1 MFVME
6 SVDDLWNHIAYVMA
20 YAPDQFPYRDFL
32 ADDEQM
38 TLDRAFEQ
46 LRQGVEIAYP
56 EAEFADKR
64 AHLNGILDQSYAQY
78 QAGEN
83 IKAGHLLNDFQDN
96 IFKQNRQG

>member
-20 YAPDQFPYRDFL
+20 YAPDQFPHRDFV

-38 TLDRAFEQ
+38 NLERAFSQ

-56 EAEFADKR
+56 EAEYVDKR
-64 AHLNGILDQSYAQY
+64 FLLYDILDRCHAHYK
-78 QAGEN
+78 AGEN
-83 IKAGHLLNDFQDN
+83 VRAGHLLNEFQDN
-96 IFKQNRQG
+96 IFKPE